1 MTTTR
6 TFDKAPSTL
15 PMMLKAV
22 LPALPV
28 IGGLPGVKHA
38 KGSVPD
44 LVLERTGVSTDR
56 EHLETYNEVCGFPR
70 GDTLAGD
77 LPAHGGVRAAHVT

>member
-1 MTTTR
+1 MATR
-6 TFDKAPSTL
+6 TFAKAPSTAPL
-15 PMMLKAV
+15 MLKAV

-44 LVLERTGVSTDR
+44 IVLERKGVVTDLK
-56 EHLETYNEVCGFPR
+56 HLEAYNEVCGFPR
-70 GDTLAGD
+70 GDVSRPPIRTWRRSGCTW
-77 LPAHGGVRAAHVT
+77 R